1 LADVTSSR
9 VCLPP
14 SSSINENSHCA
25 SGGLIASAAG
35 IIFTFGSVMDIR
47 VGAMFALFIRRLA
60 RLSSFSTAL
69 DREIGAAP
77 KLD

>member
-1 LADVTSSR
+1 MDRSWAGKRTVWCN
-9 VCLPP
+9 VGQPY
-14 SSSINENSHCA
+14 SIA
-25 SGGLIASAAG
+25 SSAAG

-47 VGAMFALFIRRLA
+47 VGAMFALFIRHLA